1 MKLISILRMSAAAIL
16 LAGSA
21 CLLINAAST
30 ANAAS
35 ASRKATAPVTATTS
49 SANEFKV
56 HCNDKSGPVECVVT
70 CKDNHVYETG
80 AISATEAK
88 KYCIDRGS
96 SLVTPDLSP
105 RDRNRA
111 ESAKKSTR

>member
-1 MKLISILRMSAAAIL
+1 MKRISILRRSAAAIL

-21 CLLINAAST
+21 CLLITLASS

-35 ASRKATAPVTATTS
+35 ASRKATAPVTAATS

-56 HCNDKSGPVECVVT
+56 HCNDKSGSVECIVT
-70 CKDNHVYETG
+70 CKDEHVYETG

-88 KYCIDRGS
+88 KYCIERGS
-96 SLVTPDLSP
+96 SLVTPVFP
-105 RDRNRA
+105 GQA
-111 ESAKKSTR
+111 GKSAAPAKQRM